1 MCSWALQRVFKGHS
15 NKPQTST
22 IRPLYSSV
30 HGFCQGGVQRI
41 PESWNIGIGGAMLGS
56 LMLYLKGIGVIMFQ
70 LSGFYCKGLRRRQV
84 LFSFIR
90 LLCGI

>member
-1 MCSWALQRVFKGHS
+1 
-15 NKPQTST
+15 
-22 IRPLYSSV
+22 
-30 HGFCQGGVQRI
+30 
-41 PESWNIGIGGAMLGS
+41 MLGS